1 MFTLIYLANH
11 LIAVET
17 SENYVE
23 RFVVVVSND
32 GEIKFVCKSISWY
45 FQQNVM
51 FDFAIRLTRYHKSLP
66 SYRLFERYTM
76 TPQLGNTVI
85 ETYETRI
92 LLRDSLKFENV

>member
-11 LIAVET
+11 LVAVET

-45 FQQNVM
+45 FEQKVM
-51 FDFAIRLTRYHKSLP
+51 FDCYPIDKVSQKF
-66 SYRLFERYTM
+66 
-76 TPQLGNTVI
+76 TVI
-85 ETYETRI
+85 QI
-92 LLRDSLKFENV
+92 V